1 MKDDELNISDE
12 TYSGFKKL
20 AGYQIIGGSLG
31 LAIIVWGIY
40 KNYVLDTGVIWLYL
54 FMSVFFLYSFFCGVL
69 CIQAK
74 RNALKHSMI
83 NQFLQIAGF
92 ALLGFAFNY
101 VAGLYI
107 NLEFDFT
114 EDFSFNFG
122 LGISN
127 IAFKLNSE
135 SPTAA
140 LHFNIV
146 ALLVIIWI
154 RKLMKKVVLLFAI
167 FLATL
172 SAIAQDPK
180 TKENIGGR
188 QLQKV

>member
-40 KNYVLDTGVIWLYL
+40 KNIVFDTAIIWLYL

-83 NQFLQIAGF
+83 NQCLQLAGF
-92 ALLGFAFNY
+92 AMLGFAFDY
-101 VAGLYI
+101 VAGFYI
-107 NLEFDFT
+107 SLEFDFT
-114 EDFSFNFG
+114 EDFSFNLG

-127 IAFKLNSE
+127 IAFKFNSE
-135 SPTAA
+135 SPTVA

-146 ALLVIIWI
+146 ALLIIIWI
-154 RKLMKKVVLLFAI
+154 SKLMKKVNTEIEIQQTSEIGIDL
-167 FLATL
+167 TP
-172 SAIAQDPK
+172 Q
-180 TKENIGGR
+180 TTEN
-188 QLQKV
+188 